1 MIRQSA
7 RIVST
12 DQGRA
17 RVRVGGQSGCSACD
31 AGQGCGAGLFGRL
44 LRRRPSDVEV
54 PNPDQLAAGRA
65 VILGIDESVY
75 LRLVVGLYGW
85 PLLAGLLGASL
96 AHTGAAAWWTGSAWQ
111 SDVMAALGGL
121 AAGGAGLALA
131 HWQLPRAFTHCSLRI
146 LDTNLDCSRG
156 GRH

>member
-7 RIVST
+7 RILST

-17 RVRVGGQSGCSACD
+17 RVRVGGQSGCNACD

-54 PNPDQLAAGRA
+54 PNPDELAAGRA

-85 PLLAGLLGASL
+85 PLVAGLLGAFL
-96 AHTGAAAWWTGSAWQ
+96 AHTGAAAWWPASAWQ
-111 SDVMAALGGL
+111 SDLLAAIGGL
-121 AAGGAGLALA
+121 AAGGASLALT
-131 HWQLPRAFTHCSLRI
+131 HRQLPRTFTHCSLRI
-146 LDTNLDCSRG
+146 LDTGLDCGIS